1 MARIRGRNLIDAMG
15 FVRETFGE
23 AAPALVAAELE
34 PSLRAVF
41 EGSIRPTGWYPLEAF
56 VTYLTTAR
64 LLLAPEDEHFFR
76 RQGRYAGQRQRTT
89 TLKVMVDTVETM
101 ARMAPTIWRMFY
113 DVGRLV
119 VVRDAEGP
127 RGQIHGFPA
136 TPDLCERFLGIW
148 EGLSSTPQQPLVAE
162 ERLCVRRGD
171 PCCEI
176 RLRPKS

>member
-1 MARIRGRNLIDAMG
+1 MARIRGRDLIDAMG
-15 FVRETFGE
+15 FVRESFGE
-23 AAPALVAAELE
+23 EAPARVAAELE
-34 PSLRAVF
+34 PSVCAVF

-64 LLLAPEDEHFFR
+64 RLLAAGDEQFFR
-76 RQGRYAGQRQRTT
+76 RQGRYAGRRQKAT
-89 TLKVMVDTVETM
+89 TLKVMVDTMETM
-101 ARMAPTIWRMFY
+101 AKMAPTIWRMFY

-136 TPDLCERFLGIW
+136 TEDLCERFLGIW
-148 EGLSSTPQQPLVAE
+148 EGLSSTPEQPMIAE
-162 ERLCVRRGD
+162 ERRCVRRGD

-176 RLRPKS
+176 RLRPG